1 MKLEFS
7 RQIFEIYSN
16 IKFHDNPSSGSE
28 VNSRFRNFAN
38 ASKKERE
45 QNGKVGN
52 EDEIV
57 HYSVTGQ
64 IGDGKTGDARF

>member
-1 MKLEFS
+1 MIIRPVGAKL
-7 RQIFEIYSN
+7 I
-16 IKFHDNPSSGSE
+16 
-28 VNSRFRNFAN
+28 VAFRNSAN
-38 ASKKERE
+38 ASKKESK

-64 IGDGKTGDARF
+64 IGDGKTGDTRF